1 MTRLSASRRS
11 ASLQSITIPR
21 DINNVNNWLGR
32 SNWTGDNYLNGDLN
46 EFRIYEGAMNN
57 AAVQSSYEAGPDATI
72 GESEISITAVDY
84 DPENDQITLTFTSV
98 AGRVYNV
105 FWSNDLVDFDNE
117 LIDGVPAT
125 GTSTTVGPLA
135 NPAPGASKLF
145 FRVTN

>member
-21 DINNVNNWLGR
+21 DINDVNNWLGR
-32 SNWTGDNYLNGDLN
+32 SNWTADNYLNGDLN

-57 AAVQSSYEAGPDATI
+57 AAVQSSYEAG
-72 GESEISITAVDY
+72 
-84 DPENDQITLTFTSV
+84 PENDQITLTFTSV